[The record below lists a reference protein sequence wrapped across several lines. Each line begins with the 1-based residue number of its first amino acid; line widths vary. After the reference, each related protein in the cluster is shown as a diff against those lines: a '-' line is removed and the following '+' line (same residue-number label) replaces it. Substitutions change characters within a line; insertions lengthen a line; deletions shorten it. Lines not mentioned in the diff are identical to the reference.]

1 MPITGVILHVDA
13 QALASRGLT
22 GNMVAFSPDEDL
34 IFEIPDHEML
44 PVLQK
49 LQSDE
54 GLAVGGS
61 AGINVAG
68 AMRVAKALGPGHTV
82 ATVLCDR
89 AERYAGKLYNPDF
102 LHAKGLPAPPWLESP
117 AVTLPD
123 GMLKSCL
130 VEEQANEL
138 K

>member
-1 MPITGVILHVDA
+1 ML
-13 QALASRGLT
+13 
-22 GNMVAFSPDEDL
+22 EDL
-34 IFEIPDHEML
+34 IFEIPDDEML

-49 LQSDE
+49 LQSEE

-68 AMRVAKALGPGHTV
+68 AMRVAQVLGPGHTV

-89 AERYAGKLYNPDF
+89 AERYAGKLYNTDF

-117 AVTLPD
+117 AVTVPE
-123 GMLKSCL
+123 GMLESCL
-130 VEEQANEL
+130 VQEKQPNE
-138 K
+138 